1 MRKTKNSYFSNLD
14 TKKITDNRTFWK
26 TIVPLFTNKPSKSE
40 NIIINDGDKRI
51 SDEKKLWQIFNT
63 FFSNVVQLRYPS
75 NYFND
80 ILFHSLSAIIEHFEK
95 HRVSLISR
103 INEKKFHSLSA
114 IIEHFE
120 KHRSVTNIKNK
131 NFESTFSLKKTTPEE
146 VVKGYPQFKPR
157 MLEGLAKLSN
167 IFI

>member
-1 MRKTKNSYFSNLD
+1 MTKELQVAIMERSRLRNKFLREKNQPNRDTYKLQRNFCKKLLRKTKNSYFSNLD

-51 SDEKKLWQIFNT
+51 SDEKKLCQIFNT

-95 HRVSLISR
+95 HP
-103 INEKKFHSLSA
+103 
-114 IIEHFE
+114 
-120 KHRSVTNIKNK
+120 SVTNIKNK
-131 NFESTFSLKKTTPEE
+131 RKEISLTFSYYGT
-146 VVKGYPQFKPR
+146 F
-157 MLEGLAKLSN
+157 
-167 IFI
+167 